1 MKTEW
6 AIRVRQSTE
15 CNQRRDA
22 TFTGMGGEFTT
33 RGSSQ
38 TLAQAQANVA
48 RSAVI
53 VDGVYGYCARRLG
66 SREIAEDATSLVFSR
81 ALAAIG
87 RFQPRST
94 VRSWLFTI
102 AHNVI
107 TDQYRNAAKSQE
119 LPLDETW
126 DTTDDDPTPEDIA
139 ILKENQDMVHHLLTF
154 LSPDQR
160 RVVELR
166 LADLTGPEIQ
176 EVLGKTRS
184 WVNTTQFRAVQRM
197 RTVLDEQEGDP
208 HV

>member
-1 MKTEW
+1 VEIPGRWRK
-6 AIRVRQSTE
+6 RKP
-15 CNQRRDA
+15 
-22 TFTGMGGEFTT
+22 TT
-33 RGSSQ
+33 
-38 TLAQAQANVA
+38 TAQALSSMVDEELAGLA
-48 RSAVI
+48 SIDPLAFAEIYERY
-53 VDGVYGYCARRLG
+53 VDGIYGYCARRLG

-102 AHNVI
+102 AHNII

-126 DTTDDDPTPEDIA
+126 DTIDDEPTPEDTA
-139 ILKENQDMVHHLLTF
+139 ILKENQDMVRQLLTF

-166 LADLTGPEIQ
+166 LADLTGSEIQ
-176 EVLGKTRS
+176 QVLGKTRS

-197 RTVLDEQEGDP
+197 RAALDEMGGES
-208 HV
+208 HA

>member
-1 MKTEW
+1 MIDEEL
-6 AIRVRQSTE
+6 AGLAST
-15 CNQRRDA
+15 DP
-22 TFTGMGGEFTT
+22 
-33 RGSSQ
+33 
-38 TLAQAQANVA
+38 LAFAEIYE
-48 RSAVI
+48 RY
-53 VDGVYGYCARRLG
+53 VDGVFGYCVRRLS

-102 AHNVI
+102 AHNII
-107 TDQYRNAAKSQE
+107 TDQYRNAGKSQE

-139 ILKENQDMVHHLLTF
+139 ILKENQDMVQRLLTF
-154 LSPDQR
+154 LTPDQR

-176 EVLGKTRS
+176 QVLGKSRP

-197 RTVLDEQEGDP
+197 RAVLDEMERGP

>member
-1 MKTEW
+1 MRSPP
-6 AIRVRQSTE
+6 RVSR
-15 CNQRRDA
+15 NRRRCDEPR
-22 TFTGMGGEFTT
+22 FF
-33 RGSSQ
+33 
-38 TLAQAQANVA
+38 A
-48 RSAVI
+48 RAGRNWTI
-53 VDGVYGYCARRLG
+53 PA
-66 SREIAEDATSLVFSR
+66 EIH
-81 ALAAIG
+81 
-87 RFQPRST
+87 

-102 AHNVI
+102 AHNTI

-126 DTTDDDPTPEDIA
+126 DTIDDEPTPEDTVIF
-139 ILKENQDMVHHLLTF
+139 KENQDMVRQLLTF

-176 EVLGKTRS
+176 QVLGKTRS

-197 RTVLDEQEGDP
+197 RAALDEMGGGS

>member
-1 MKTEW
+1 MVDEEL
-6 AIRVRQSTE
+6 AGL
-15 CNQRRDA
+15 A
-22 TFTGMGGEFTT
+22 
-33 RGSSQ
+33 SSDP
-38 TLAQAQANVA
+38 LAFAEIYE
-48 RSAVI
+48 RY

-66 SREIAEDATSLVFSR
+66 SREIAEDATSLIFSR

-87 RFQPRST
+87 RFQPKST

-107 TDQYRNAAKSQE
+107 TDQYRNSAKTQE
-119 LPLDETW
+119 FPLDESW
-126 DTTDDDPTPEDIA
+126 DAIDHDPTPEDIA
-139 ILKENQDMVHHLLTF
+139 ILKEHRDMVHQLLNF
-154 LSPDQR
+154 LTPDQR

-176 EVLGKTRS
+176 EVLGKSRP

-197 RTVLDEQEGDP
+197 RTALDELEGGS